1 MSDAKNI
8 IGQIVYD
15 DELGAVVEWNADE
28 IKINDQANWEDV
40 AFALSACKDILAD
53 VSMMHALLDV
63 MMKEG
68 RDVTIH

>member
-1 MSDAKNI
+1 MSDDKNI

-15 DELGAVVEWNADE
+15 DEMGAVVEWNADE
-28 IKINDQANWEDV
+28 IKINNQANWEDV

-53 VSMMHALLDV
+53 VSMMHALLDI

>member
-1 MSDAKNI
+1 MSDDKNI

-15 DELGAVVEWNADE
+15 NELGAVVEWNADE
-28 IKINDQANWEDV
+28 IKIHDQANWEDV

>member
-1 MSDAKNI
+1 MSDDKNV

-28 IKINDQANWEDV
+28 IKINNQANWEDV

-53 VSMMHALLDV
+53 VSLMHSLLDV

>member
-8 IGQIVYD
+8 IGQIIYD

>member
-1 MSDAKNI
+1 MSDDKNI
-8 IGQIVYD
+8 IGQIIYD
-15 DELGAVVEWNADE
+15 DEMGAVVEWNADE

>member
-1 MSDAKNI
+1 MSDDKNV

-28 IKINDQANWEDV
+28 IKIHDKANWEDV

-68 RDVTIH
+68 CDVTIH

>member
-28 IKINDQANWEDV
+28 IKINDQAHWEDV